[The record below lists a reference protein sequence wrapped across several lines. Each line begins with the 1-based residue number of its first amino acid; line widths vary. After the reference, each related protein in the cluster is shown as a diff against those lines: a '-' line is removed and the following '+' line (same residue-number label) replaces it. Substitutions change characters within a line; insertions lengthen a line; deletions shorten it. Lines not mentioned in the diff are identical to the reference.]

1 MFTVSLLEYSRMS
14 EKAHLIVAVYHH
26 PFVHVS
32 ANEVNL
38 ASKLFKKSRPSS
50 SCFSLQQPT
59 EPAGDPL
66 PS

>member
-1 MFTVSLLEYSRMS
+1 MS
-14 EKAHLIVAVYHH
+14 EKAHLIVPVHHH

-38 ASKLFKKSRPSS
+38 VSKLFKKSRPSS